1 MYIKKLKIKNFKCF
15 EDFEIEFNKKLNVL
29 VGNNDVGKSTIL
41 EAIHLCLT
49 GFFRGKYLKNNLVQ
63 DIFNNK
69 CIKKYLNEIKKNKS
83 SILPK
88 CLIELYFD
96 GDCDPIL
103 YGKENSDGSNECCIS
118 YSIEFD
124 SKYSNEYEYYIT
136 SEEIFSLPVEYYIV
150 NWKNSAG
157 IDLTGRNTPTKST
170 IIDTSGTNL
179 SNSSDTYI
187 SKIVKDNLENAEILN
202 ISQLY
207 RKTRDNFVENEILK
221 NINKKLSEET
231 HILDTNIQ
239 LDIETLKVTDW
250 EKSIITKVDNIPFE
264 YVGKGI
270 QSAIKIELSLNSKLA
285 EVSSII
291 LIEEPENHLSFSKMS
306 KLLNEIVNLNH
317 EKQLF
322 VTTHSSFVAN
332 KLNIENLLL
341 LCEKKYTKFSSLS
354 KDTLNFFVKKPGY
367 DTLRFL
373 LCKKAILVEGDC
385 DELIVQKAYYDKY
398 NKLPIED
405 EIDVISVGNS
415 FLRFLE
421 IATIISKETIVL
433 TDNDGDIEALE
444 KKYESYIG
452 DNKKNYIKI
461 LYDKTT
467 HKNQGTLK
475 SKNGGSFNYDTLEPC
490 LLRENDLTT
499 LNRILD
505 KNYNSNDN
513 LLKYMADNKTECA
526 LKIFDSI
533 EQIKY
538 PNYIKDAINE

>member
-15 EDFEIEFNKKLNVL
+15 DNYEIEFNKRLNVL

-49 GFFRGKYLKNNLVQ
+49 GFFRGKYLKNNLIQ

-69 CIKKYLNEIKKNKS
+69 CVREYLDKIKENKS
-83 SILPK
+83 TPLPS

-96 GDCDPIL
+96 DCDPIL

-124 SKYSNEYEYYIT
+124 SKYSKEYEFYIE
-136 SEEIFSLPVEYYIV
+136 SGEVFSLPVEYYTV
-150 NWKNSAG
+150 NWRNSAG
-157 IDLTGRNTPTKST
+157 IDVTGRTTPTKST
-170 IIDTSGTNL
+170 IIDTSDTNL
-179 SNSSDTYI
+179 RNSSDTYV
-187 SKIVKDNLENAEILN
+187 SKIVKDNLENSELLG

-207 RKTRDNFVENEILK
+207 RETRDNFVENEILK
-221 NINKKLSEET
+221 NINEKLSEET

-239 LDIETLKVTDW
+239 LDIESLKVTDW
-250 EKSIITKVDNIPFE
+250 EKSIITKVNSIPFE

-270 QSAIKIELSLNSKLA
+270 QSAVRIELSLNSKSA
-285 EVSSII
+285 EASSIL

-306 KLLNEIVNLNH
+306 KLLNEIVDLNE
-317 EKQLF
+317 EKQIF

-341 LCEKKYTKFSSLS
+341 LNREKYSKFTSLS
-354 KDTLNFFVKKPGY
+354 EDTFNFFMKKPGY

-373 LCKKAILVEGDC
+373 LCKKAILVEGDA
-385 DELIVQKAYYDKY
+385 DELIVQRAYFDKY

-405 EIDVISVGNS
+405 EIDVISVGTS

-421 IATIISKETIVL
+421 IATIIEKETIVL

-452 DNKKNYIKI
+452 DNEKDYIKI
-461 LYDKTT
+461 LYDKST
-467 HKNQGTLK
+467 HENQGTLK

-490 LLRENDLTT
+490 LLRANDLLT
-499 LNRILD
+499 LNRILNRND
-505 KNYNSNDN
+505 NSDDN
-513 LLKYMADNKTECA
+513 LLKYMANNKTECA
-526 LKIFDSI
+526 LKIFDSSEKISYPTYI
-533 EQIKY
+533 E
-538 PNYIKDAINE
+538 DAINE